1 MQQKIAQLV
10 DMLKKQGIPD
20 DMIRMFTT
28 IIAERREELDLT
40 NEETLLASLGKAM
53 EKMMFE
59 TFPVPPV
66 SDEDEEYE
74 EDDDDDDDEDWSQC
88 GHYVTPYSKDYPK
101 YLMRR
106 DVKKWTIRISLQG
119 IRPIIWRKLEVPSNI
134 SMAFLGFVLLEAMGW
149 ENEHLHQF
157 RKGYHF
163 YSPASQQDPDMFPDF
178 GAAINHKSEEFC
190 LSDIMVGKGDKIHFD
205 YDFGD
210 DWHHQILLSSV
221 DKYTKDEPR
230 KVRLIGG
237 KNACPPEDCGGE
249 WGYNTLCEYFRTGKR
264 AEGVDESFYSWV
276 GEDFDPDYFPLED
289 MIARVDE
296 MND

>member
-28 IIAERREELDLT
+28 IISERQEELDLT

-53 EKMMFE
+53 EKLMFE

-66 SDEDEEYE
+66 SDEDEEDE
-74 EDDDDDDDEDWSQC
+74 DDDDDEDWNPSGQ
-88 GHYVTPYSKDYPK
+88 YVTPHCMDYPK

-119 IRPIIWRKLEVPSNI
+119 IRPVIWRKLEVPSNI
-134 SMAFLGFVLLEAMGW
+134 SMTFLGFVLLEAMGW

-157 RKGYHF
+157 RKGNHF

-221 DKYTKDEPR
+221 DDYAKDEPR
-230 KVRLIGG
+230 KVKLICG

-249 WGYNTLCEYFRTGKR
+249 WGYNALCEYYRTGKR
-264 AEGVDESFYSWV
+264 AEGVDDSFYSWV
-276 GEDFDPDYFPLED
+276 DEDFDPDYFPLED
-289 MIARVDE
+289 MIERVDE

>member
-20 DMIRMFTT
+20 DMIRMFTNLV
-28 IIAERREELDLT
+28 IQRQEELDLT
-40 NEETLLASLGKAM
+40 NEETLRVSLNKVVGRLLHEA
-53 EKMMFE
+53 FFSNL
-59 TFPVPPV
+59 TFVNEE
-66 SDEDEEYE
+66 DNDTNDEEE
-74 EDDDDDDDEDWSQC
+74 RED
-88 GHYVTPYSKDYPK
+88 YVSPYPKDYPK

-119 IRPIIWRKLEVPSNI
+119 IRPVIWRKLEVPSNI

-178 GAAINHKSEEFC
+178 GGVINHKSEEFC
-190 LSDIMVGKGDKIHFD
+190 LSDIMTAKGDKIHFD

-221 DKYTKDEPR
+221 DDYAKDEPR
-230 KVRLIGG
+230 KVKLIGG

-249 WGYNTLCEYFRTGKR
+249 WGYNTLCEYFRTGKQ

-276 GEDFDPDYFPLED
+276 DEDFEPDYFPLED

>member
-20 DMIRMFTT
+20 DMIRMFTNLV
-28 IIAERREELDLT
+28 IQRQEELDLT
-40 NEETLLASLGKAM
+40 NEETLRVSLNKAVGRLLH
-53 EKMMFE
+53 EAFFSNL
-59 TFPVPPV
+59 TFVNEE
-66 SDEDEEYE
+66 DNDTDDEEE
-74 EDDDDDDDEDWSQC
+74 RED
-88 GHYVTPYSKDYPK
+88 YVSPYPKDYPK

-230 KVRLIGG
+230 KVKLIGG

-276 GEDFDPDYFPLED
+276 DEDFEPDYFPLED

>member
-1 MQQKIAQLV
+1 M
-10 DMLKKQGIPD
+10 
-20 DMIRMFTT
+20 
-28 IIAERREELDLT
+28 
-40 NEETLLASLGKAM
+40 
-53 EKMMFE
+53 KMRG
-59 TFPVPPV
+59 
-66 SDEDEEYE
+66 YE
-74 EDDDDDDDEDWSQC
+74 EDDGDEDWNPS
-88 GHYVTPYSKDYPK
+88 GHYATPHCKDYPK

-134 SMAFLGFVLLEAMGW
+134 SMTFLGFVLLEAMGW
-149 ENEHLHQF
+149 ENEYLHQF
-157 RKGYHF
+157 RKGNHF

-190 LSDIMVGKGDKIHFD
+190 LSDIMTGKGDKIHFD

-230 KVRLIGG
+230 KVKLIGG

-249 WGYNTLCEYFRTGKR
+249 WGYNTLCEYFRTGKQ
-264 AEGVDESFYSWV
+264 EKGVDESFYSWV
-276 GEDFDPDYFPLED
+276 DEDFEPDYFPLEE